1 LFEEIRK
8 NEIWTKGLY
17 VKMLVVKIYNGRVL
31 TPGGVLSEG
40 TVVVRGDRI
49 VEVGGGSGVVPGVA
63 GMESVE
69 GVEVVEIDAGGRY
82 VAPGLIDIHVHGGG
96 GYDFMD
102 GTVEAFLGVAALHAR
117 YGTTAM
123 LPTTMTCPTEKLY
136 SILAVYPEAK
146 RMNVGGAQFLGLH
159 LEGPYLAMN
168 QRGAQD
174 ARYIRNPS
182 RKEYSAIL
190 GRCPEI
196 RRWSAA
202 PELEGALEFGR
213 ELRSRGIVGAFAHTD
228 ALYEE
233 TLEGFRNGYTLATH
247 FYSCMNGVTRRDGV
261 RYAGAIECA
270 YLTQGMDVEVIAD
283 GVHLPAPLLRLVHQ
297 IKGPERTALITDA
310 MRAAGM
316 PEGES
321 VLGDLSDGMRV
332 IVEDGVAKLPDRS
345 AFAGSVATADRLVR
359 TMVDAGVSV
368 ADAVRMMSATPARM
382 IGVGASKGSLMAG
395 MDADIILFDD
405 DINVGLTMIGG
416 RVVYEKL

>member
-1 LFEEIRK
+1 L
-8 NEIWTKGLY
+8 
-17 VKMLVVKIYNGRVL
+17 
-31 TPGGVLSEG
+31 
-40 TVVVRGDRI
+40 
-49 VEVGGGSGVVPGVA
+49 EVGSAFADASA
-63 GMESVE
+63 GE
-69 GVEVVEIDAGGRY
+69 GAAEIDAGGRY

-96 GYDFMD
+96 GHDFMD

-123 LPTTMTCPTEKLY
+123 LPTTMTCPVEQLY
-136 SILAVYPEAK
+136 RVLDVYPEA
-146 RMNVGGAQFLGLH
+146 RRRNVGGAEFLGLH

-168 QRGAQD
+168 QCGAQD

-182 RKEYSAIL
+182 RKEYSEIL

-202 PELEGALEFGR
+202 PELEGGLEFGR
-213 ELRSRGIVGAFAHTD
+213 ELRSRGILVAFAHTD

-233 TLEGFRNGYTLATH
+233 TLEGFRNGFTLATH
-247 FYSCMNGVTRRDGV
+247 FYSCMNGVTRKDGV

-270 YLTQGMDVEVIAD
+270 YLTEDMDVEVIAD
-283 GVHLPAPLLRLVHQ
+283 GVHLPAELLRLVHQ
-297 IKGPERTALITDA
+297 IKGAGRTALVTDA

-321 VLGDLSDGMRV
+321 VLGSLGDGMRV

-345 AFAGSVATADRLVR
+345 AFAGSVATADRLIW
-359 TMVDAGVSV
+359 TMVQEAGVSLT
-368 ADAVRMMSATPARM
+368 DAVRMMTATPARM
-382 IGVGASKGSLMAG
+382 IGVGDRKGTLAAG

-405 DINVGLTMIGG
+405 QIEVGLTMIGG